1 MNESTDL
8 MTSGFTTDHVYR
20 GRLLS
25 SRASTLDEYIAQ
37 GGGDALQIALEVPR
51 EDIVQMVKR
60 SGLRG
65 RGGAGFPTG
74 VKWESLRTDPQSPK
88 YLCCNGAEG
97 EPGTFKDRFI
107 LRTNPYLLLEGMAI
121 GAYASGADAAFIA
134 VKGRFKRE
142 IANLERA
149 HAEMLERGMLGGI
162 PIETKYGPD
171 EYLFG
176 EERAL
181 LEVIEGREPMPRIL
195 PPYMHGLLAGPT
207 HPYPTIV
214 NNVETMSNIPGIVRH
229 GPDWFREE
237 GTEKSPGTMI
247 FTLVG
252 DVQRPGIYELPLGTP
267 LNDLLW
273 EYGGGPL
280 EGRSFKAVLS
290 GASNPV
296 MVPPHFATPMDF
308 DAMADIGT
316 GLGSG
321 GFIVYDDTACM
332 VKVAATYSRFLH
344 VESCAQ
350 CIPCKLHSENITNLL
365 QQVDTGQGTEDHLER
380 ILRSCRMVTDGQR
393 CYLSTAE
400 SLVVQSIVRVFV
412 GEFAAHLE
420 IGCPLPR
427 PIVLPKLTEFDEDT
441 GVFTFDPTYVRK
453 RPNWTYAPEEPSE
466 EVQT

>member
-1 MNESTDL
+1 MSESTGTRPR
-8 MTSGFTTDHVYR
+8 TSTAGFTHR

-25 SRASTLDEYIAQ
+25 AAAATVDEYLAQ
-37 GGGDALQIALEVPR
+37 GGGDGLQIALECPP
-51 EDIVQMVKR
+51 EETIQMVRR

-65 RGGAGFPTG
+65 RGGAGFTAG
-74 VKWESLRTDPQSPK
+74 IKWDSLRGDPQAPK

-97 EPGTFKDRFI
+97 EPGTFKDRFLI
-107 LRTNPYLLLEGMAI
+107 RTNPYVVLEGVAI
-121 GAYASGADAAFIA
+121 AAHAAGADAAFIA
-134 VKGRFKRE
+134 LKARFKRE
-142 IANLERA
+142 LAGLRRA
-149 HAEMLERGMLGGI
+149 HAELTERGLLGHI
-162 PIETKYGPD
+162 PIEIKEGPD

-214 NNVETMSNIPGIVRH
+214 NNVETLSNVPGILRH
-229 GPDWFREE
+229 GPDWFRSE

-267 LNDLLW
+267 LSTLLYD
-273 EYGGGPL
+273 YGGGPL
-280 EGRSFKAVLS
+280 DGRELKAVLS

-296 MVPPHFATPMDF
+296 MVPAHFDTPMDF
-308 DAMADIGT
+308 DAMAEIGT

-332 VKVAATYSRFLH
+332 VRVASLYSRFLH

-350 CIPCKLHSENITNLL
+350 CVPCKLHSETITRLL
-365 QQVDTGQGTEDHLER
+365 NEIDSSQGTEDHLER

-393 CYLSTAE
+393 CYVPTAE
-400 SLVVQSIVRVFV
+400 SLVVQSIIRVFV
-412 GEFAAHLE
+412 GELAAHLE
-420 IGCPLPR
+420 VECPFPR
-427 PIVLPKLTEFDEDT
+427 PLALPKLVDFDEAT
-441 GVFTFDPTYVRK
+441 GHFTYDERYARK
-453 RPNWTYAPEEPSE
+453 RPNWTYDEE
-466 EVQT
+466 EVQP

>member
-1 MNESTDL
+1 MSESTGIRP
-8 MTSGFTTDHVYR
+8 SGFSTDYVYR

-25 SRASTLDEYIAQ
+25 FRASTLDEYVEQ
-37 GGGDALQIALEVPR
+37 GGGDALQIALECPP
-51 EDIVQMVKR
+51 EDIVAMVKR

-74 VKWESLRTDPQSPK
+74 AKWDALRGDTHSPK
-88 YLCCNGAEG
+88 YFCCNGAEG

-121 GAYASGADAAFIA
+121 GAYAAGADAAFIA
-134 VKGRFKRE
+134 VKARFKQE

-149 HAEMLERGMLGGI
+149 YAEMASRGLLGHI
-162 PIETKYGPD
+162 PISIKYGPD

-214 NNVETMSNIPGIVRH
+214 NNVETISNVPGIVRH
-229 GPDWFREE
+229 GADWFRSE

-267 LNDLLW
+267 LSTLLDDF
-273 EYGGGPL
+273 GGGPF
-280 EGRSFKAVLS
+280 EGRQLKAALS

-296 MVPPHFATPMDF
+296 MVPDHFGTPMDF
-308 DAMADIGT
+308 DAMAEIGT

-321 GFIVYDDTACM
+321 GFIVYDDSACM
-332 VKVAATYSRFLH
+332 VKVAAIYSRFLH

-350 CIPCKLHSENITNLL
+350 CIPCKLHSETITGLL
-365 QQVDTGQGTEDHLER
+365 QAIDRGEGTDDHIAR

-393 CYLSTAE
+393 CYVPTAE

-412 GEFAAHLE
+412 GELAAHLE
-420 IGCPLPR
+420 MGCPLPR
-427 PIVLPKLTEFDEDT
+427 PIVLPKLVEFDETT
-441 GVFTFDPTYVRK
+441 GHFTFDEKYARK
-453 RPNWTYAPEEPSE
+453 RPNWTYADE
-466 EVQT
+466 EVQP

>member
-1 MNESTDL
+1 MTEDPDRDRVGEDMSESTGVRP
-8 MTSGFTTDHVYR
+8 SGFSTDFVYR

-25 SRASTLDEYIAQ
+25 FQASTLDEYIQQ
-37 GGGDALQIALEVPR
+37 GGGDALQIALECPP
-51 EDIVQMVKR
+51 EDIVQIVKR

-74 VKWESLRTDPQSPK
+74 VKWDSLRGDPHTTK
-88 YLCCNGAEG
+88 YFCCNGAEG

-149 HAEMLERGMLGGI
+149 HAEMTERGMLGHI
-162 PIETKYGPD
+162 PISIKFGPD

-181 LEVIEGREPMPRIL
+181 LEVIEGRDPMPRIL

-214 NNVETMSNIPGIVRH
+214 NNVETISNVPGIVRH
-229 GPDWFREE
+229 GVDWFRSE

-267 LNDLLW
+267 LRTLLDDF
-273 EYGGGPL
+273 GGGPL
-280 EGRSFKAVLS
+280 EGRTFKAALS

-296 MVPPHFATPMDF
+296 MVPSHFDTPMDF
-308 DAMADIGT
+308 DAMAEIGT
-316 GLGSG
+316 GLGSA

-332 VKVAATYSRFLH
+332 LKAASVYSRFLH
-344 VESCAQ
+344 IESWTPANPNMRA
-350 CIPCKLHSENITNLL
+350 IPGRFVYTTWK
-365 QQVDTGQGTEDHLER
+365 TGCG
-380 ILRSCRMVTDGQR
+380 
-393 CYLSTAE
+393 
-400 SLVVQSIVRVFV
+400 
-412 GEFAAHLE
+412 
-420 IGCPLPR
+420 
-427 PIVLPKLTEFDEDT
+427 
-441 GVFTFDPTYVRK
+441 
-453 RPNWTYAPEEPSE
+453 
-466 EVQT
+466 